1 MKKLII
7 WLLVAGFV
15 ITLFTA
21 PTQAAD
27 EVKLAAGIVYAG
39 LSQIGIFLKALVPT
53 NG

>member
-21 PTQAAD
+21 PVQAAD
-27 EVKLAAGIVYAG
+27 DVKLVGGIVYTALNQVG
-39 LSQIGIFLKALVPT
+39 TFLKALVPT